1 MVERSA
7 VAAHYTL
14 GGLGDSLLGV
24 LQELGKDLDNL
35 TPEDLAPVDEFHI
48 RGREASAELAAL
60 AGIGASDR
68 VLDVGSG
75 LGGPARHLA
84 GAYGCHVTGID
95 LTAEFCEVATMLGQ
109 RTGLADR
116 LAFEVGDALAM
127 PFRDASFD
135 VAWTQHVAMNIAD
148 RASLYA
154 EIFRVV
160 KPGGRLAVYDILQG
174 PGGEVLFPVPWASR
188 PELSHLVR
196 PEEMRQLL
204 EAAGFHIAEWR
215 DVSEP
220 GREWFAAIAER
231 ARAHGLPPLGIH
243 LLFGE
248 ERPAMVANQV
258 RNLTEGRIELLQV
271 VAERPA

>member
-7 VAAHYTL
+7 VEAHYTL

-24 LQELGKDLDNL
+24 LREMGKDLDNL
-35 TPEDLAPVDEFHI
+35 TPEDLAPIDEFHV

-60 AGIGASDR
+60 AGIGAGDR

-84 GAYGCHVTGID
+84 EAYGCHVTGID
-95 LTAEFCEVATMLGQ
+95 LTAEFSEVATMLGR

-116 LAFEVGDALAM
+116 LSFEEGDALAM
-127 PFRDASFD
+127 RFADASFD
-135 VAWTQHVAMNIAD
+135 VVWTQHVAMNIAD
-148 RASLYA
+148 RAGLYA
-154 EIFRVV
+154 EIFRVTR
-160 KPGGRLAVYDILQG
+160 PGGRLAVYDILQG

-196 PEEMRQLL
+196 PEEMRRLL
-204 EAAGFHIAEWR
+204 EAAGFRIGAWR
-215 DVSEP
+215 DVSAP

-231 ARAHGLPPLGIH
+231 ARTHGLPPLGIH

-248 ERPAMVANQV
+248 ERPAIVANQV
-258 RNLTEGRIELLQV
+258 RNLAEGRIELLQV